1 MDYLPIL
8 QYKQRPVVLGG
19 AEGAMGPPDF
29 GRSVNQTYLNQG
41 EQIMPTT
48 PLRAPPQFQ
57 TLRRLCNASLF
68 VHKF

>member
-41 EQIMPTT
+41 GTDYVHQIV
-48 PLRAPPQFQ
+48 LAPPDFQ
-57 TLRRLCNASLF
+57 TFLRP
-68 VHKF
+68 